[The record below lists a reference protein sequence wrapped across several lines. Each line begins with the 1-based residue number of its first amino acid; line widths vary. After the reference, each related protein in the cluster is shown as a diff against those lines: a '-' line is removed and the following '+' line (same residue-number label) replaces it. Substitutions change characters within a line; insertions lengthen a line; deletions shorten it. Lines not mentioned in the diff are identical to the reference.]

1 MHRKVK
7 VAKSTESPIP
17 LSYVLSHM
25 STHTRPCATGS
36 FMSVH
41 TSMCNVKAY
50 DWIQGWAENFL
61 LRHRDKQYV
70 AQYHIAHYHVR
81 K

>member
-50 DWIQGWAENFL
+50 DWIQG
-61 LRHRDKQYV
+61 
-70 AQYHIAHYHVR
+70 
-81 K
+81 